1 MFVLVDIVNSS
12 DQPLSLWDLEPS
24 LLECAGSFKSLSSV
38 RTQEGPF
45 IKGDTL
51 TVLFHYTPPAELPPP
66 DGALLG
72 EMVLGL
78 SRFGGSAQC
87 ESRFPLGAI
96 VQRPLPFTVSCCTVP
111 PLVCGEGADLTYTV
125 VNHSEH
131 VHELSVS
138 LNPGEA
144 FIVAGI
150 TKRVLELLPCSEL
163 TLSFHMIPTQTGNIK
178 LPQLTM
184 QAGVGEPYEGHGA
197 SLQEL
202 LDLSLPGR
210 RSCFVRPRPLDE
222 A

>member
-1 MFVLVDIVNSS
+1 MVQNGKDYDGHKGGTENLVT
-12 DQPLSLWDLEPS
+12 
-24 LLECAGSFKSLSSV
+24 AGKRSGSNLNKRVAILAWHGFFPESK
-38 RTQEGPF
+38 
-45 IKGDTL
+45 
-51 TVLFHYTPPAELPPP
+51 
-66 DGALLG
+66 
-72 EMVLGL
+72 
-78 SRFGGSAQC
+78 RF
-87 ESRFPLGAI
+87 RK
-96 VQRPLPFTVSCCTVP
+96 
-111 PLVCGEGADLTYTV
+111 GADLTYTV